1 MKKIAIIY
9 NTSHYIILFRT
20 SLIQTLQQIGYEII
34 AVAPKDEYSY
44 KFNGMGVNYVSMD
57 MDNKGINPFRDFILI
72 FKLFSCF
79 KRIKPDI
86 ILNYTIKPNIYG
98 SIAASLLKIPVINN
112 VTGLGT
118 SFLSDGVIRTISQ
131 TLYRLAFRTAKMVFF
146 QNQND
151 YDYFVE
157 KQIVSINN
165 SHILPGSGVDTDKFI
180 PIRDSSKND
189 KFTFIMIARLIKDK
203 GVLEYVEAVKILKSE
218 GLDFNATLLGQIGV
232 NNRSAISREQLD
244 EWTREQY
251 ITYLGECEDVRVHIA
266 SSDCVVLPSYREGT
280 SKVLLE
286 AASMEKPIIASD
298 VPGCNNVVMDGVNGL
313 LCQPRNCLDLASK
326 MKKMISIS
334 ISEREIFGV
343 QGRKMMVE
351 CFDEKVVIQKYVEI
365 IQSIQ

>member
-1 MKKIAIIY
+1 MKKIAILY

-20 SLIQTLQQIGYEII
+20 NLIQTLQQLGYEII
-34 AVAPKDEYSY
+34 AIAPKDEYSD
-44 KFNGMGVNYVSMD
+44 KFKEMGVKYVPMD
-57 MDNKGINPFRDFILI
+57 MDNKGINPLRDFMLIL
-72 FKLFSCF
+72 KLFSCF
-79 KRIKPDI
+79 KRINPNV

-98 SIAASLLKIPVINN
+98 SIAASLLNIPVINN

-118 SFLSDGVIRTISQ
+118 SFLSDGILRKISQ
-131 TLYRLAFRTAKMVFF
+131 TLYRLAFRRARMVFF
-146 QNQND
+146 QNQDD

-157 KQIVSINN
+157 KQIVSIGN
-165 SHILPGSGVDTDKFI
+165 SDILPGSGVDTDKFI
-180 PIRDSSKND
+180 PIPDLPKND

-203 GVLEYVEAVKILKSE
+203 GVVEYVEAVKVLKNK

-266 SSDCVVLPSYREGT
+266 SSECVVLPSYREGT

-286 AASMEKPIIASD
+286 AASMGKPIIASN
-298 VPGCNNVVMDGVNGL
+298 VPGCNNVVKNGVNGF
-313 LCQPRNCLDLASK
+313 LCEPRNHCDLATK
-326 MKKMISIS
+326 MKNMISLS
-334 ISEREIFGV
+334 NSEREWFGA
-343 QGRKMMVE
+343 QGRKLIVE
-351 CFDEKVVIQKYVEI
+351 CFDERIVIQKYVKT